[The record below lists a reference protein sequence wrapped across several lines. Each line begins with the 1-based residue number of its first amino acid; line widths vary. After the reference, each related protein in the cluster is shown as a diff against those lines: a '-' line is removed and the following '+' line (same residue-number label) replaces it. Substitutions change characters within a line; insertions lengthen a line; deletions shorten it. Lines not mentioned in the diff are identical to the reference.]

1 MQRQRR
7 ILPVFRKFRIGEEPK
22 EIEFWLTQS
31 PVARVAAVEEIRR
44 EHHGW
49 EHGAEPR
56 LQRVFSIVKR
66 S

>member
-1 MQRQRR
+1 MSR
-7 ILPVFRKFRIGEEPK
+7 PRKIAAVVRKYRIGEEPPDVQ
-22 EIEFWLTQS
+22 FWRTQT

-49 EHGAEPR
+49 KHGAEPR

-66 S
+66 